1 MKRDIVAIEMILP
14 GYVLQIKITVTPA
27 QAGVQETDSWIPPA
41 QNLPLQKQGKE
52 GWVYFILLERR

>member
-1 MKRDIVAIEMILP
+1 MKRDIVAIERILL

-27 QAGVQETDSWIPPA
+27 Q
-41 QNLPLQKQGKE
+41 NLPLQKQGKD